1 MHDRYRLQFLH
12 LMQIS
17 HLGRKKEVGIA
28 RGGRQELVT
37 VEGTDRALKGGSP
50 TPPGGEKDDAFF
62 LFP

>member
-1 MHDRYRLQFLH
+1 MRDRYRLQFLH
-12 LMQIS
+12 LVQIS

-28 RGGRQELVT
+28 REGRQELVT
-37 VEGTDRALKGGSP
+37 VEGTDRALTGGSS